1 MEHYSMNV
9 LQAAQALEVNPEKGL
24 TAAQAQQRLQRH
36 GPNALAEPPKT
47 PMWVRFLMQ
56 FKDVMI
62 AILLVAALISL
73 FVSEEG
79 FGFHAEGLADAGI
92 IFAVVL
98 LNAVLGVVQEARAE
112 KALDALKKLSAPN
125 AKVMRDGSRQVV
137 PADSLV
143 PGDVIFVEAGD
154 LVPADARI
162 VQASSLKVEESS
174 LTGES
179 VPVDKHSG
187 ELPEGDIPLGDRRNM
202 LFATGIVSY
211 GRGTAIVTH
220 TGMGTQVGR
229 IATMLAS
236 EKDEATPLQVKL
248 AKIGK
253 LLGLL
258 ALAICAVIFVV
269 GLLEGKP
276 LVEMFMTSVSLAVA
290 AIPEG
295 LPAVVTIV
303 LATGVSRLVK
313 QNAIIRRLPAVET
326 LGCASV
332 ICSDKTGTLTQNRMT
347 VVTHYVDDLQK
358 LTGHETGKQADLL
371 RWASLCTDA
380 EITEEDGKQ
389 KRVGDPTETALVAA
403 AMAAGMPKPELE
415 RAMPRVDELPFDSDR
430 KMMTTVHKVPEGY
443 LSITKGAPDIV
454 LSHCVDDGRLDA
466 AHTANRDMA
475 SQALRVLAVA
485 VKRFDAQPEATLELL
500 ENGLTFV
507 GLVGMTDPPREEVK
521 DAVGLCAAAGIRPVM
536 ITGDHVDTA
545 VAIARELHI
554 LRPGDRALT
563 GADLNEMS
571 DEELQRRI
579 GEFSVFARVAPEH
592 KVRIVRAWQ
601 RAGEIVAMTG
611 DGVNDAPALKAADI
625 GCAMGITGT
634 DVARGAA
641 HMVLTDDNFATIVV
655 AVREGRGI
663 YGNIMRSIQFLLA
676 TNLSEIL
683 AILVSVIMK
692 WATPLSAA
700 HLLWVNL
707 VTDSLPALALGVEP
721 VDPGVMKERP
731 RRKDESIFAQGFGL
745 SVLLQGVMV
754 GALVLIAFLL
764 GRALTGVSPADV
776 LREAPDAGITMAF
789 MVMAL
794 AELVHAF
801 NLKSKRSLFA
811 TGVLNNKFLVGAF
824 FVGLALQL
832 LVALTPLG
840 RSIFGLYEL
849 TGQMWAIV
857 AGLALVP
864 VPIMEIYKLIR
875 RVGQQKKA

>member
-1 MEHYSMNV
+1 MEHYSMTV
-9 LQAAQALEVNPEKGL
+9 QQAAQDLQADAERGL
-24 TAAQAQQRLQRH
+24 SAAQAAERLQSH
-36 GPNALAEPPKT
+36 GHNTLAEPPKT
-47 PMWVRFLMQ
+47 PLWVRFLQQ

-62 AILLVAALISL
+62 VILLIAALISL
-73 FVSEEG
+73 FVSEQG

-112 KALDALKKLSAPN
+112 RALDALKKLSAPS
-125 AKVMRDGSRQVV
+125 ARVLRDGSRQTV
-137 PADSLV
+137 PASELV
-143 PGDVIFVEAGD
+143 PGDIVFVEAGD

-179 VPVDKHSG
+179 VPVDKHAG
-187 ELPEGDIPLGDRRNM
+187 ELPAGDTPLGDRRNM
-202 LFATGIVSY
+202 LFATGIVTY
-211 GRGTAIVTH
+211 GRGTAIVTD

-229 IATMLAS
+229 IATMLAN
-236 EKDEATPLQVKL
+236 EKDEATPLQLKL

-253 LLGLL
+253 MLGIL
-258 ALAICAVIFVV
+258 ALAICAVIFIV
-269 GLLEGKP
+269 GLLEGKE
-276 LVEMFMTSVSLAVA
+276 LVHMFMTSVSLAVA

-303 LATGVSRLVK
+303 LATGVGRLVK
-313 QNAIIRRLPAVET
+313 QHAIVRRLPAVET

-347 VVTHYVDDLQK
+347 VVRHYVDEMQPLSGK
-358 LTGHETGKQADLL
+358 ETGSQADLL

-380 EITEEDGKQ
+380 AITRENGAE
-389 KRVGDPTETALVAA
+389 KRIGDPTETALVAA
-403 AMAAGMPKPELE
+403 AMVAGMDKPALE
-415 RAMPRVDELPFDSDR
+415 RDMPRVDELPFDSDR
-430 KMMTTVHKVPEGY
+430 KMMTTVHRVAQGY
-443 LSITKGAPDIV
+443 LSITKGAPDII
-454 LSHCVDDGRLDA
+454 LSRCVDDGRLQA
-466 AHTANRDMA
+466 AHAANSAMA
-475 SQALRVLAVA
+475 SEALRVLAVA
-485 VKRFDAQPEATLELL
+485 VRRFDTQPLADAGLE
-500 ENGLTFV
+500 ENLTFV
-507 GLVGMTDPPREEVK
+507 GLIGMTDPPREEVK
-521 DAVGLCAAAGIRPVM
+521 DAVGLCTAAGIRPVM
-536 ITGDHVDTA
+536 ITGDHQDTA
-545 VAIARELHI
+545 MAIARQLGI
-554 LRPGDRALT
+554 LRPGDKTLT
-563 GADLNEMS
+563 GMDLNSMG

-579 GEFSVFARVAPEH
+579 GEFSVYARVAPEH

-601 RAGEIVAMTG
+601 RSGEIVAMTG

-663 YGNIMRSIQFLLA
+663 YGNILRSIQFLLA

-683 AILVSVIMK
+683 AILVSVLLK
-692 WATPLSAA
+692 WATPLNAV

-721 VDPGVMKERP
+721 VDPAVMKDKP
-731 RRKDESIFAQGFGL
+731 RRKDESIFAQGFAA
-745 SVLLQGVMV
+745 SVLFQGLMV
-754 GALVLIAFLL
+754 GVLVIAAFLL
-764 GRALTGVSPADV
+764 GRGLTGVSPV
-776 LREAPDAGITMAF
+776 TMLGSTPDAGVTMAF

-801 NLKSKRSLFA
+801 NLKSHRSLFR
-811 TGVLNNKFLVGAF
+811 TGIMNNPYLVGAF
-824 FVGLALQL
+824 AVGLALQL

-849 TGQMWAIV
+849 TGQMWLIV
-857 AGLALVP
+857 AGLAFAPVP
-864 VPIMEIYKLIR
+864 VMEIFKLIR
-875 RVGQQKKA
+875 RAARK